1 MQAPEELAHL
11 APRASRRE
19 IPPYLDTVVFAS
31 GHGHSVA
38 QPPPPA
44 NHPPAHAAPGSRP
57 APSSPPGPALTPGR
71 PGLLVDPVQLAEQRL
86 PVAAPREVPADGR
99 AGPALPGQEPIMPG
113 PQRGPV
119 QRRQRGGKEAGH

>member
-1 MQAPEELAHL
+1 EPAIALGRVTDERRRDNLPAARSHVHVEQIRGLAKPWLMQAPEELAHL

-71 PGLLVDPVQLAEQRL
+71 PGLLVDPVQ
-86 PVAAPREVPADGR
+86 
-99 AGPALPGQEPIMPG
+99 
-113 PQRGPV
+113 
-119 QRRQRGGKEAGH
+119 